1 MKSIDTL
8 VKDIYDLFDPLV
20 DVDLDEQE
28 VDTQLDSFTKSL
40 KETLKTFLSEVPTD
54 RRNLRLSAIGKPARQ
69 LWYGKNSKEKPQ
81 PLEPSTRVKFLY
93 GHMLEDLLI
102 LLSRLAGHTVT
113 DLQKTVYVN
122 GIKGHQDC
130 VIDDVL
136 VDIKS
141 ASASAF
147 KKFEEN
153 TIHKDDPF
161 GYIAQISAYAE
172 ANNVDEAAFLA
183 IDKSS
188 GKICLT
194 PIHSLGMINAKERI
208 DYLKGAMEQDTPP
221 DRCYSDAVDG
231 ASGNRKLA
239 FGCFYC
245 EHKRTCWSDSN
256 EGKGLR
262 VFKYANGNRYLTQ
275 VGKTPNVEE
284 VTEW

>member
-20 DVDLDEQE
+20 DVNLDEKE

-40 KETLKTFLSEVPTD
+40 KETLKTFLNEVPTD

-208 DYLKGAMEQDTPP
+208 DYLKGAMEQDNPP
-221 DRCYSDAVDG
+221 DRCYSDTPDG

-245 EHKRTCWSDSN
+245 EHKRVCWADKN

-262 VFKYANGNRYLTQ
+262 VFNYANGNRFLTQ
-275 VGKTPNVEE
+275 VKKMPNVEE
-284 VTEW
+284 VTDW

>member
-1 MKSIDTL
+1 MKSINTL

-20 DVDLDEQE
+20 DVNLDEKE

-40 KETLKTFLSEVPTD
+40 KETLKTFLNEVPTD

-113 DLQKTVYVN
+113 DLQKTVHVN

-130 VIDDVL
+130 VIDGVL
-136 VDIKS
+136 VDCKS
-141 ASASAF
+141 ASGRSF
-147 KKFEEN
+147 EKFAKN
-153 TIHKDDPF
+153 NLHKDDPF

-172 ANNVDEAAFLA
+172 GNGVDEAAFLA
-183 IDKSS
+183 IDKQN
-188 GKICLT
+188 GNICLT
-194 PIHSLGMINAKERI
+194 PVHSLEMINAKERI
-208 DYLKGAMEQDTPP
+208 DYLKGAMDQTNPP
-221 DRCYSDAVDG
+221 DRCYSDVADG

-245 EHKRTCWSDSN
+245 EHKRTCWSDTN

-262 VFKYANGNRYLTQ
+262 VFQYANGYRYLTQ
-275 VGKTPNVEE
+275 VKKAPNVEE
-284 VTEW
+284 VTDW